1 MTELVPVRSAEAART
16 VRAAEVVDA
25 VPQLLVGRRLPPT
38 PGDGLVRV
46 VTVVVTDYGGHSRE
60 EAAVQVWADWSA
72 RFPDVVVRVV
82 HASDGWEPV
91 R

>member
-16 VRAAEVVDA
+16 VRAAEVVGVD
-25 VPQLLVGRRLPPT
+25 PQLLVGRRLPPT

-46 VTVVVTDYGGHSRE
+46 VTVVVTDYGGQSRE
-60 EAAVQVWADWSA
+60 AAAAQVWADWSA
-72 RFPDVVVRVV
+72 RFPDAVVRVV
-82 HASDGWEPV
+82 HASDGWEPL